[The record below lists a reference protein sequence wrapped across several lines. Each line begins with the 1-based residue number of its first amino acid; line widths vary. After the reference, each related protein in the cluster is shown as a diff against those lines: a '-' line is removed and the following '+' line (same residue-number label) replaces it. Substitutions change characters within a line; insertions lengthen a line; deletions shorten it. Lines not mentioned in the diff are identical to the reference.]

1 MLSRQ
6 LATDI
11 QHAATQ
17 YPVVTVLGPR
27 QSGKSTLVQHTFPNR
42 RYLSLEDPDIRQLAL
57 NDPRAFLADLP
68 EGGIIDEIHR
78 APDLLSYIQG
88 IVDKKQQ
95 NGLFILTGSQQ
106 LDLNAAISQSLAGRT
121 DIVRLLPLSIE
132 ELAQEQ
138 PVEELLLKGF
148 YPRLQTQQLEPTRFY
163 RNYFETYV
171 ERDLRQLINVKNL
184 SKFELFIRLCAGR
197 IGQLFNAS
205 SIANEVGVSSHTI
218 SEWMSVLEASFILFK
233 LPPYFANINKRLT
246 KSPKYYFY
254 DVGLACYLL
263 GIETQQQL
271 KRDPLY
277 GNLFENL
284 VILEAVKARYN
295 QGKNANFYFYRDS
308 TGVEIDL
315 IFEHAR
321 KFTAIEI
328 KSAQTFHQEFLKNIN
343 KVKEDFKGQIQNSYL
358 VFNGELTSKFK
369 DTQLINAL
377 DTANIIKENS

>member
-1 MLSRQ
+1 
-6 LATDI
+6 
-11 QHAATQ
+11 
-17 YPVVTVLGPR
+17 
-27 QSGKSTLVQHTFPNR
+27 
-42 RYLSLEDPDIRQLAL
+42 
-57 NDPRAFLADLP
+57 
-68 EGGIIDEIHR
+68 
-78 APDLLSYIQG
+78 
-88 IVDKKQQ
+88 VDKKQQ